1 MTRFDSIYV
10 ILMWSNKKL
19 AFYKYLDA
27 KVLEEKKVCNI
38 IDFGATMTAIEIT
51 LAVIFSNVKD
61 HDAIAAVI

>member
-1 MTRFDSIYV
+1 MTRFNSIYV
-10 ILMWSNKKL
+10 ILMWSSKKL

-51 LAVIFSNVKD
+51 LVVIPCNVKD
-61 HDAIAAVI
+61 HNAIAAII

>member
-27 KVLEEKKVCNI
+27 KVLEEKKGMQHHRFWCYYDCDWDHI
-38 IDFGATMTAIEIT
+38 SRDFQQC
-51 LAVIFSNVKD
+51 
-61 HDAIAAVI
+61 